1 MIVISANQLT
11 KLYGTDE
18 ILTGISFHIN
28 EGDRVGIVG
37 SNGAGKSTLLNILSG
52 ETFCDSGTFYLS
64 SDKKIGYF
72 HQNDLFTSE
81 KTVYEE
87 MLSIFE
93 PLIKMESDMEE
104 LSERIASLSGQP
116 GQEEAVSRMLAE
128 YDRLSESYRLNNGYG
143 YKSEITGV
151 LNSMA
156 FPPSFFDK
164 RTDSLSGGERTR
176 LALAA
181 LLLKKP
187 DILLLD
193 EPTNHLDIGT
203 LKWLEQYLRSY
214 QGTIVI
220 VSHDRYF
227 LDHTVSRI
235 FEIENGRLSVYEGN
249 YTFYAGE
256 KKVRLVNEL
265 RAYEKQQSEIRRQ
278 EEMVRRFKER
288 GTEKLAKR
296 AKSREKM
303 LEKMDR
309 PEKPSAPAAK
319 MKIQFQE
326 SSRSGNDTLQAFDIS
341 KSYGTGD
348 RKRTLFSNVSFDI
361 KRGERICIIG
371 PNGTGKTTLLKMIM
385 SEIPPDHGHI
395 KVGHNIVF
403 GYYDQ
408 EQTMLNESSTILEE
422 MRDAYSLYSDTQ
434 LRGLLGR
441 FLFRNDDVFKTVGSL
456 SGGERAR
463 LALLKLMLSGANMLM
478 LDEPTNHLDIA
489 SKEVFEDALID
500 FPGTCVIVS
509 HDRYLLNKV
518 PTSIYELSQDGI
530 TVYPGNYDYY
540 NEKKASITSA
550 NAYMNS
556 LGQTA
561 SSRADEAA
569 AKPENLKQQ
578 HIEERKKAKAAQ
590 AEQRRRERRV
600 EALEEQIAQL
610 EEEIDELQSRLG
622 EEEYM
627 TDYEKLTEL
636 SSLIASKKELL
647 SSSYEEWERLSEELQ
662 QPVLS

>member
-11 KLYGTDE
+11 KLYGIDE
-18 ILTGISFHIN
+18 ILTDVSFHIN
-28 EGDRVGIVG
+28 AGDRVGIVG
-37 SNGAGKSTLLNILSG
+37 ANGAGKSTLLNILSG
-52 ETFCDSGTFYLS
+52 ELSCDSGNYYIS
-64 SDKKIGYF
+64 SDLKIGYF
-72 HQNDLFTSE
+72 RQNDLFTSE

-87 MLSIFE
+87 MLSIFSH
-93 PLIKMESDMEE
+93 LIQMENDMTQ
-104 LSERIASLSGQP
+104 LSEKIADLSARPDSGDH
-116 GQEEAVSRMLAE
+116 QEEIQKLLSE
-128 YDRLSESYRLNNGYG
+128 YDRLSESFRLQNGYS
-143 YKSEITGV
+143 YKSEIAGV

-156 FPPSFFDK
+156 FPPSFFEK
-164 RTDSLSGGERTR
+164 KTNSLSGGERTR

-220 VSHDRYF
+220 ISHDRYF
-227 LDHTVSRI
+227 LDHTVNRI
-235 FEIENGRLSVYEGN
+235 FEIENKRLSVYEGN
-249 YTFYAGE
+249 YTFYAQE
-256 KKVRLVNEL
+256 KKVRLVSEL
-265 RAYEKQQSEIRRQ
+265 RAYERQQSEIKRQ
-278 EEMVRRFKER
+278 EEMIRRFKER

-303 LEKMDR
+303 LEKMDAPER
-309 PEKPSAPAAK
+309 PIVSNAQ
-319 MKIQFQE
+319 MKIQFKE
-326 SSRSGNDTLQAFDIS
+326 STKSGNDTLQAFDIG

-348 RKRTLFSNVSFDI
+348 QKRTLFSGVSFDI

-385 SEIPPDHGHI
+385 SEIPPSEGHI

-408 EQTMLNESSTILEE
+408 EQTMLSETSTVIEE

-441 FLFRNDDVFKTVGSL
+441 FLFRNDDVFKPVGAL

-463 LALLKLMLSGANMLM
+463 LALLKLMLSGANMLI

-518 PTSIYELSQDGI
+518 PTSIYELTKDGI
-530 TVYPGNYDYY
+530 TIFPGNYDYY
-540 NEKKASITSA
+540 NEKKAAVISA
-550 NAYMNS
+550 NAYMS
-556 LGQTA
+556 GLGKDASVGADSVQTQ
-561 SSRADEAA
+561 
-569 AKPENLKQQ
+569 PESDKQQ
-578 HIEERKKAKAAQ
+578 RIDERKKNKALQ
-590 AEQRRRERRV
+590 AEQRRKERRI
-600 EALEEQIAQL
+600 EALEQLISEL
-610 EEEIDELQSRLG
+610 EEEIETLQQQLYDE
-622 EEEYM
+622 ECM
-627 TDYEKLTEL
+627 TDYSKLTEI
-636 SSLIASKKELL
+636 SNTIAQKKEQLTEA
-647 SSSYEEWERLSEELQ
+647 YDEWETLSE
-662 QPVLS
+662 

>member
-11 KLYGTDE
+11 KLYGIDE
-18 ILTGISFHIN
+18 ILTDVSFHIN
-28 EGDRVGIVG
+28 AGDRVGIVG
-37 SNGAGKSTLLNILSG
+37 ANGAGKSTLLNILSG
-52 ETFCDSGTFYLS
+52 ELSCDSGNYYIS
-64 SDKKIGYF
+64 SDLKIGYF
-72 HQNDLFTSE
+72 RQNDLFTSE

-87 MLSIFE
+87 MLSIFSH
-93 PLIKMESDMEE
+93 LIQMENDMTQLSEKIAE
-104 LSERIASLSGQP
+104 LSAKPDSDHH
-116 GQEEAVSRMLAE
+116 QEEIQKLLSE
-128 YDRLSESYRLNNGYG
+128 YDRLSETFRLQNGYS
-143 YKSEITGV
+143 YKSEIAGV

-164 RTDSLSGGERTR
+164 KTNSLSGGERTR

-220 VSHDRYF
+220 ISHDRYF
-227 LDHTVSRI
+227 LDHTVNRI
-235 FEIENGRLSVYEGN
+235 FEIENKRLSVYEGN
-249 YTFYAGE
+249 YTFYAQE
-256 KKVRLVNEL
+256 KKVRLVSEL
-265 RAYEKQQSEIRRQ
+265 RAYERQQSEIKRQ
-278 EEMVRRFKER
+278 EEMIRRFKER

-303 LEKMDR
+303 LEKMDA
-309 PEKPSAPAAK
+309 PEKPVVSNAQ
-319 MKIQFQE
+319 MKIQFKE
-326 SSRSGNDTLQAFDIS
+326 STKSGNDTLQAFDIG

-348 RKRTLFSNVSFDI
+348 QKRTLFSGVSFDI

-385 SEIPPDHGHI
+385 SEIPPSEGHI

-408 EQTMLNESSTILEE
+408 EQTMLSETSTVIEE

-441 FLFRNDDVFKTVGSL
+441 FLFRNDDVFKPVGAL

-463 LALLKLMLSGANMLM
+463 LALLKLMLSGANMLI

-518 PTSIYELSQDGI
+518 PTSIYELTKDGI
-530 TVYPGNYDYY
+530 TVFPGNYDYY
-540 NEKKASITSA
+540 NEKKAAVTSA
-550 NAYMNS
+550 NAYMS
-556 LGQTA
+556 GLGKDASVGADSVQTQ
-561 SSRADEAA
+561 
-569 AKPENLKQQ
+569 PESDKQQ
-578 HIEERKKAKAAQ
+578 RIDERKKNKALQ
-590 AEQRRRERRV
+590 AEQRRKERRI
-600 EALEEQIAQL
+600 EALEQLISEL
-610 EEEIDELQSRLG
+610 EEEIETLQQQLYDE
-622 EEEYM
+622 ECM
-627 TDYEKLTEL
+627 TDYSKLTEI
-636 SSLIASKKELL
+636 SNTIAQKKEQLTEA
-647 SSSYEEWERLSEELQ
+647 YDEWETLSE
-662 QPVLS
+662 

>member
-18 ILTGISFHIN
+18 ILTGVSFHIN

-37 SNGAGKSTLLNILSG
+37 SNGAGKSTLLNILSC
-52 ETFCDSGTFYLS
+52 ELPCDEGNFYLS

-72 HQNDLFTSE
+72 RQNDLFTST

-87 MLSIFE
+87 MLSIFA
-93 PLIKMESDMEE
+93 PLIKMESDMAE
-104 LSERIASLSGQP
+104 LSERIASLSQQP
-116 GQEEAVSRMLAE
+116 GHEEEVRRLLAE
-128 YDRLSESYRLNNGYG
+128 YDRISESYRLKNGYG
-143 YKSEITGV
+143 YKSEIAGV

-164 RTDSLSGGERTR
+164 KTDSLSGGERTR

-256 KKVRLVNEL
+256 KKVRLVSEL

-303 LEKMDR
+303 LEKMERPDR
-309 PEKPSAPAAK
+309 PSVPAAK
-319 MKIQFQE
+319 MKIRFQE
-326 SSRSGNDTLQAFDIS
+326 SSRSGNDTLQAFDIA

-348 RKRTLFSNVSFDI
+348 QRRILFSNVSFDI

-385 SEIPPDHGHI
+385 SEISPDEGHI

-441 FLFRNDDVFKTVGSL
+441 FLFRDDDVFKTVSSL

-518 PTSIYELSQDGI
+518 PTSIYELSRDGI
-530 TVYPGNYDYY
+530 TIYPGNYDYY

-556 LGQTA
+556 LGKTA
-561 SSRADEAA
+561 SSAADDASARQES
-569 AKPENLKQQ
+569 LKQQ
-578 HIEERKKAKAAQ
+578 RIEERKKAKAAQ
-590 AEQRRRERRV
+590 AEQRRRERRI
-600 EALEEQIAQL
+600 EALEEQISQL
-610 EEEIDELQSRLG
+610 ESEIDDLQEQLG
-622 EEEYM
+622 KEEYM
-627 TDYEKLTEL
+627 TDYQKLTEL
-636 SSLIASKKELL
+636 SNVIASKKELL
-647 SSSYEEWERLSEELQ
+647 ASSYEEWEQLSEES
-662 QPVLS
+662 PESE

>member
-11 KLYGTDE
+11 KLYGIDE
-18 ILTGISFHIN
+18 ILTDVSFHIN
-28 EGDRVGIVG
+28 AGDRVGIVG
-37 SNGAGKSTLLNILSG
+37 ANGAGKSTLLNILSG
-52 ETFCDSGTFYLS
+52 ELSCDSGNYYIS
-64 SDKKIGYF
+64 SDLKIGYF
-72 HQNDLFTSE
+72 RQNDLFTSE

-87 MLSIFE
+87 MLSIFSH
-93 PLIKMESDMEE
+93 LIQMENDMTRISEKIAE
-104 LSERIASLSGQP
+104 LSAKPDSGENQKEIQKLLS
-116 GQEEAVSRMLAE
+116 E
-128 YDRLSESYRLNNGYG
+128 YDRLSESFRLQNGYS
-143 YKSEITGV
+143 YKSEIAGV

-164 RTDSLSGGERTR
+164 KTNSLSGGERTR

-220 VSHDRYF
+220 ISHDRYF
-227 LDHTVSRI
+227 LDHTVNRI
-235 FEIENGRLSVYEGN
+235 FEIENRRLSVYEGN
-249 YTFYAGE
+249 YTFYAQE
-256 KKVRLVNEL
+256 KKVRLVSEL
-265 RAYEKQQSEIRRQ
+265 RAYERQQNEIKRQ
-278 EEMVRRFKER
+278 EEMIRRFKER

-296 AKSREKM
+296 AKSREKL
-303 LEKMDR
+303 LEKMDAPER
-309 PEKPSAPAAK
+309 PVVSNAQ
-319 MKIQFQE
+319 MKIQFKE
-326 SSRSGNDTLQAFDIS
+326 STKSGNDTLQAFDIA
-341 KSYGTGD
+341 KSYGVGD
-348 RKRTLFSNVSFDI
+348 QKRTLFSGVSFDI

-385 SEIPPDHGHI
+385 SEIPPSEGHI

-408 EQTMLNESSTILEE
+408 EQTMLSETSTVIEE

-441 FLFRNDDVFKTVGSL
+441 FLFRNDDVFKPVGAL

-463 LALLKLMLSGANMLM
+463 LALLKLMLSGANMLI

-518 PTSIYELSQDGI
+518 PTSIYELTKDGI
-530 TVYPGNYDYY
+530 TIFPGNYDYY
-540 NEKKASITSA
+540 NEKKAAVTSA
-550 NAYMNS
+550 NAYMS
-556 LGQTA
+556 GLGKDA
-561 SSRADEAA
+561 SVNADSAA
-569 AKPENLKQQ
+569 AEPESSKQQ
-578 HIEERKKAKAAQ
+578 RIDERKKNKALQ
-590 AEQRRRERRV
+590 AEQRRKERRI
-600 EALEEQIAQL
+600 EALESLISQL
-610 EEEIDELQSRLG
+610 EEEIDTLQQQLYD
-622 EEEYM
+622 EECM
-627 TDYEKLTEL
+627 TDYSKLAEISNTIAKKKERLTE
-636 SSLIASKKELL
+636 A
-647 SSSYEEWERLSEELQ
+647 YDEWETLSE
-662 QPVLS
+662 